1 MKRKLLYIPCHS
13 LNHSYSLT
21 QSLEEEE
28 EKQALIVALAETAR
42 LKAEEEAE
50 ASRIAAE
57 LEVVRL
63 KAVAGNEA

>member
-1 MKRKLLYIPCHS
+1 
-13 LNHSYSLT
+13 
-21 QSLEEEE
+21 
-28 EKQALIVALAETAR
+28 

-57 LEVVRL
+57 LEAVRL